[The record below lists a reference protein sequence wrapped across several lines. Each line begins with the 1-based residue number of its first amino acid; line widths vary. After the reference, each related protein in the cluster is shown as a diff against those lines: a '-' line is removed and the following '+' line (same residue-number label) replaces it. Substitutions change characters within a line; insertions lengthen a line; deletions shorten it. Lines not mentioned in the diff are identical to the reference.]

1 MSISLTMNRQGSIWH
16 RWEPHIHTPGT
27 ILNNQF
33 SGENPWDE
41 FFTRIEQSNPII
53 KSLGVTDY
61 YSINNYVKVLEEK
74 KNGRLSNID
83 LIFAN
88 IEIRFDIGTAK
99 GSAINGHLL
108 VSPEDPNHVSETIRF
123 LKSLTYSVGGENFR
137 CEEDDL
143 IRLGK
148 QHDKNATTDIKAL
161 EVGTNQFKVNYQILE
176 KAFKDSVWSRKNIL
190 FAVCVNTGDGTSG
203 LSTDASFSSLRQHL
217 ESMAHIIF
225 GGSPNQRNFWLG
237 KGADSIQ
244 QLVDKYRGPKP
255 CIHGSDAHKN
265 EAVGVPAHDRF
276 TWIKG
281 DLTFESLRQIC
292 IEPENRV
299 IVASY
304 PPAEQ
309 IPSSII
315 EEIDI
320 KNADWITPSVIPLN
334 SGLVAIIGARGSGKT
349 ALADMIAVGGTA
361 ISTQLSESSFIKRA
375 QNYLGP
381 VSSHLKWQSGEQTY
395 QNISQIDIEEIVD
408 SPRVQYLS
416 QQFVDRLCS
425 SEGITDEL
433 MEEIERIILVS
444 HSSETRIGINNFQE
458 LLSIHCKIPRTE
470 RDNQKV
476 IISECSQSIT
486 TERLKKQNLPQ
497 LQKKHAEKLE
507 AIKIDKQNRK
517 ALVTNGNLER
527 IDNFQLVSTALD
539 IVSRKLEEIKRKNQS
554 LLSLQQAV
562 VGARNSTFPNF
573 INKLKGVY
581 RDSNITSTQWESF
594 AIDFKGDVTSLL
606 SEELKLTSESI
617 TKLKGVSIPEPDN
630 KETSLIPNEAILEDQ
645 TFELL
650 TQELNRLKYLIG
662 VDSEKGKQFSRLSEK
677 IIREEADLSKI
688 DKEIKDAE
696 GADARLNELRQKR
709 KEAYNKLFKA
719 IFEEQ
724 KTLENLYLPLQDSLS
739 NFTGSLAK
747 LQFNVKRSANT
758 VVWAEAGEGHLD
770 LRKNGPFKG
779 RGTLLNLANE
789 KLKAVWESG
798 TADEISEALATFI
811 SSHDKELLEH
821 LPVDRSDHVA
831 FANWFNKISAWLYST
846 DHITVNYSIK
856 YDGVDIRQL
865 SPGTRGIVLLLL
877 YLAIDKE
884 DNRPLIIDQPE
895 ENLDP
900 KSIFDELVPL
910 FREVKARRQ
919 IIIVTHNANLVVNT
933 DADQVI
939 VANCGPHRANKLP
952 LISYETGSLENQE
965 IRKSVCAILEGGE
978 QAFKERAKRLRVEIF
993 Q

>member
-1 MSISLTMNRQGSIWH
+1 MNIHLAHNPQGSIWH

-27 ILNNQF
+27 ILNDQF
-33 SGENPWDE
+33 TGENPWDD
-41 FFTRIEQSNPII
+41 FFSRIEQSNPTIRA
-53 KSLGVTDY
+53 LGITDY
-61 YSINNYVKVLEEK
+61 YSIKNYSKILLEK
-74 KNGRLSNID
+74 NNGRLSNVD

-108 VSPEDPNHVSETIRF
+108 VSPEDANHISEAIRF
-123 LKSLTYSVGGENFR
+123 LKSLTYSVGGENYR
-137 CEEDDL
+137 CEESDL
-143 IRLGK
+143 IRLGR
-148 QHDKNATTDIKAL
+148 QHDKNATSDVRAL

-176 KAFKDSVWSRKNIL
+176 KAFKDSAWARKNIL

-203 LSTDASFSSLRQHL
+203 LSTDASFSSLRQHI

-244 QLVDKYRGPKP
+244 QLVDKYKGPKP

-265 EAVGVPAHDRF
+265 DAVGIPSNDRY

-292 IEPENRV
+292 IEPDDRV
-299 IVASY
+299 MVGSF
-304 PPAEQ
+304 PPEEQ

-320 KNADWITPSVIPLN
+320 KNADWITPSPIPLN

-375 QNYLGP
+375 QYYLGS

-395 QNISQIDIEEIVD
+395 QNISQIEIEELID
-408 SPRVQYLS
+408 TPRVQYLS

-433 MEEIERIILVS
+433 MEEIERIIFVS
-444 HSSETRIGINNFQE
+444 HSPEARIGINNFQE
-458 LLSIHCKIPRTE
+458 LLSIQCAIPRTE
-470 RDNQKV
+470 RDNQKD
-476 IISECSQSIT
+476 IIHNCSQKIT

-497 LQKKHAEKLE
+497 LQKKYEEKLA
-507 AIKIDKQNRK
+507 AINIDKKNRQG
-517 ALVTNGNLER
+517 LVTNGNTER
-527 IDNFQLVSTALD
+527 VENFQLVSSALD
-539 IVSRKLEEIKRKNQS
+539 LVSGKLDLLKRKSQS
-554 LLSLQQAV
+554 LFSLQQAV
-562 VGARNSTFPNF
+562 AGARNSSFPNF
-573 INKLKGVY
+573 LNKFIGDYKDANL
-581 RDSNITSTQWESF
+581 TPAQWESF

-606 SEELKLTSESI
+606 NEEIRATTETI
-617 TKLKGVSIPEPDN
+617 ATIKGVPVAELYN
-630 KETSLIPNEAILEDQ
+630 KETSLIPDGAILKDQ
-645 TFELL
+645 SFELL
-650 TQELNRLKYLIG
+650 TQEVNRLKYLIG
-662 VDSEKGKQFSRLSEK
+662 VDSQKGNQFARLSEK
-677 IIREEADLSKI
+677 IVRDEAELLKI
-688 DKEIKDAE
+688 EKEIKDAE
-696 GADARLNELRQKR
+696 GADSRLTNLRQKR

-719 IFEEQ
+719 IAEEE
-724 KTLENLYLPLQDSLS
+724 KTLENLYLPLKDSLRR
-739 NFTGSLAK
+739 FTGSLSK
-747 LQFNVKRSANT
+747 LQFNVKRTANSEG
-758 VVWAEAGEGHLD
+758 WAEAGEGHLD

-789 KLKAVWESG
+789 KLNSVWETG
-798 TADEISEALATFI
+798 TADEISEAVASFI
-811 SSHDKELLEH
+811 SSHDRELLEH
-821 LPVDRSDHVA
+821 LPVDRSDHAA
-831 FANWFNKISAWLYST
+831 FANWFNQISAWLYST
-846 DHITVNYSIK
+846 DHISVNYSIK

-884 DNRPLIIDQPE
+884 DIRPLIIDQPE

-939 VANCGPHRANKLP
+939 VANCGPHRANQLP
-952 LISYETGSLENQE
+952 QITYKCGSLENPV
-965 IRKSVCAILEGGE
+965 IREHVCSILEGGE
-978 QAFKERAKRLRVEIF
+978 AAFKERAKRLRVKVDN
-993 Q
+993 